1 MLNKPGY
8 LMRAQEI
15 IYRMS
20 KTSLI
25 LLSLLTFSSC
35 HRHLPKST
43 TAMNNFDW
51 QGHRGAR
58 GLVPENSIPAFFKAL
73 EFPHIKTLEL
83 DLAVSAD
90 QQLVVSHEPWMSALI
105 CQKPDGSA
113 VQKEE
118 EEKLLLYQMTYAQI
132 AQYDCGSRG
141 NSRFPEQKPQKTSKP
156 LLKDVVAA
164 VNEYCRASRRLQP
177 FYNIE
182 LKSEKGWE
190 GTKAPAPAE
199 FAQLVL
205 AEIKK
210 LGIEKRTCLQSFDP
224 RCLQEIRKQSPK
236 QTIALLVEN
245 LHGFEANL
253 ADLGFHP
260 DIYSPYFKLL
270 NAEVVKKAHEMGI
283 KVVPWTVNETAEMQK
298 MLDLGVDGVI
308 TDYPDR
314 VPGLGK

>member
-1 MLNKPGY
+1 MLS
-8 LMRAQEI
+8 I
-15 IYRMS
+15 VYRMS
-20 KTSLI
+20 KQSLI
-25 LLSLLTFSSC
+25 LLFLLTLSNCQRPLS
-35 HRHLPKST
+35 KSPT
-43 TAMNNFDW
+43 TMTNFDW

-58 GLVPENSIPAFFKAL
+58 GLLPENSIPAFLKAL

-83 DLAVSAD
+83 DLAVSKD

-105 CQKPDGSA
+105 CQNPDGSA
-113 VQKEE
+113 VQKEQ

-141 NSRFPEQKPQKTSKP
+141 NSRFPEQKPMKTVKP
-156 LLKDVVAA
+156 LLSEVVTA
-164 VNEYCRASRRLQP
+164 VNAYCRSRRRLQP

-190 GTKAPAPAE
+190 GQKAPAPAA

-224 RCLQEIRKQSPK
+224 RCLQVIRQQAPS

-245 LHGFEANL
+245 LNGFEANL
-253 ADLGFHP
+253 AELGFKP
-260 DIYSPYFKLL
+260 NIYSPYFKLL
-270 NAEVVKKAHEMGI
+270 NAEIVKKAHEMGI
-283 KVVPWTVNETAEMQK
+283 KVVPWTVNETADMQK

-314 VPGLGK
+314 VPGSGK